1 VASEGLNSVVDYPT
15 RRRNGT
21 WRLSTG
27 IPDPS
32 SVLGGV
38 GMTGSGG
45 RVTGA
50 SRSPTISF
58 RFATIRHENVPLPS
72 SFFA

>member
-1 VASEGLNSVVDYPT
+1 
-15 RRRNGT
+15 
-21 WRLSTG
+21 
-27 IPDPS
+27 
-32 SVLGGV
+32 
-38 GMTGSGG
+38 MTGSGG